1 MINKNKIIELAN
13 QRIKEL
19 DNGCY
24 LVDVNISS
32 NNSILV
38 EIDNLEKGLSIEDCV
53 SVSRNVEHNL
63 DRDSSDFDL
72 KVSSPGIDQPFKVL
86 KQYYK
91 NIEKRVKVVLND
103 YGSYEGVLKNVTDND
118 ITLEWEEKQR
128 IEGKKKKI
136 TRVEKK
142 TISYKEIKET
152 RIIISFK

>member
-13 QRIKEL
+13 QRINEL

-24 LVDVNISS
+24 LVDVNIRS
-32 NNSILV
+32 NNSIFV
-38 EIDNLEKGLSIEDCV
+38 EIDNLENGLSIEDCV

-72 KVSSPGIDQPFKVL
+72 QVSSPGIDQPFKVL

-91 NIEKRVKVVLND
+91 NIGKRVKVVLND
-103 YGSYEGVLKNVTDND
+103 HGSYEGMLENVTDND

-136 TRVEKK
+136 TIVEKK

>member
-32 NNSILV
+32 NNSISV
-38 EIDNLEKGLSIEDCV
+38 EIDNLENGLSIEDCV

-136 TRVEKK
+136 TRIEKK